1 MEPAAQEN
9 KREIMSDIILKN
21 MNLDSSGLDLNDGNQ
36 EGGVIS
42 RRNVLIG
49 SMASASLLALPGCE
63 SLGGFSLVDAIRR
76 ILTLSSSRAFARLT
90 GPDGYWDE
98 AIGQLGLDSF
108 LGSRGNVLA
117 GILTSVIFKSRIE
130 DAFADIAKKG
140 ARRAAPAVADA
151 VRVIG
156 ISNAV
161 ALIQGGPTAATGF
174 LRQNMGGRLIDVMV
188 PEIGDGM
195 RIAQEP
201 LVGQLL
207 ADLTGVD
214 VSRIASSFSNR
225 LDDTI
230 WREIGAEE
238 SIIRANPRATNDPLL
253 MGVLAG
259 QNLL

>member
-1 MEPAAQEN
+1 
-9 KREIMSDIILKN
+9 MSDISLKTAAATP
-21 MNLDSSGLDLNDGNQ
+21 LGETKLVDTPFP
-36 EGGVIS
+36 
-42 RRNVLIG
+42 RRAFLAG
-49 SMASASLLALPGCE
+49 TMASATLALPGCQ

-76 ILTLSSSRAFARLT
+76 ILMLSSERAFARLT

-130 DAFADIAKKG
+130 DAFADIAVKG

-214 VSRIASSFSNR
+214 VSRIATGFSNK

-230 WREIGAEE
+230 WREIGLEE
-238 SIIRANPRATNDPLL
+238 GAIRANPRATNDPLL
-253 MGVLAG
+253 IGVLAG
-259 QNLL
+259 SNLL